1 MKNIPQRTCT
11 VCRTQKNKN
20 ELLRIVKNKEN
31 IIKVDEN
38 GKEPGRGA
46 YICYDIQCLEKAQKT
61 KRIEKVLE
69 IKVENELYEQMK
81 NIIEKK
87 NGGDVIG

>member
-31 IIKVDEN
+31 IIKVDKN
-38 GKEPGRGA
+38 GKEQGRGA
-46 YICYDIQCLEKAQKT
+46 YICYDIDCLEKAIKT
-61 KRIEKVLE
+61 KKIEKALE
-69 IKVENELYEQMK
+69 IKINNEIYEQIK
-81 NIIEKK
+81 DIIEKK

>member
-31 IIKVDEN
+31 IIKVDEK

-46 YICYDIQCLEKAQKT
+46 YICLSMECFEKAK
-61 KRIEKVLE
+61 KGKNVEKVLDIKIGDE
-69 IKVENELYEQMK
+69 IYDEIK
-81 NIIEKK
+81 NIIESKV
-87 NGGDVIG
+87 GGDVIG